1 MVRIGLL
8 GFLLDL
14 VTGTGTRAS
23 THGAADDGSRR
34 PGHRTTDGG
43 TAQGAC
49 RTTDSGA
56 GFLIALGRF
65 AGHCAA
71 GRSQGSA
78 DGRTDR
84 SADDAAD
91 HGTANCSCRAADG
104 LATVLLVVRRGAFS
118 KILVVAIVWVL
129 VSGPVVHWMG
139 SPMLSG

>member
-14 VTGTGTRAS
+14 VTGTGSRAS
-23 THGAADDGSRR
+23 AHGPADDGPRR
-34 PGHRTTDGG
+34 AGHRTTDCG

-49 RTTDSGA
+49 RATGSRA
-56 GFLIALGRF
+56 GFLIAFGRLT
-65 AGHCAA
+65 GHSAT
-71 GRSQGSA
+71 GRPEGSA
-78 DGRTDR
+78 DGCTDR

-104 LATVLLVVRRGAFS
+104 LATMLLVVRRGAFA